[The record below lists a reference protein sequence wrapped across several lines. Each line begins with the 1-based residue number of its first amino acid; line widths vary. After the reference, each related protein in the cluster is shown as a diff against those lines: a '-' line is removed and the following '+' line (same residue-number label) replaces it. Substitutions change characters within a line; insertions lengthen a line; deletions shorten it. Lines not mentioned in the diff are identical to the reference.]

1 MSYRVVQ
8 GDILLQQTDA
18 VAISIEID
26 FSPSEM
32 PSCLAVAA
40 AGGDGLRRAI
50 RALRFVSVG
59 RAAEADA
66 ASLPFSRLIVTAAP
80 VWLTG
85 KANELLMLHYC
96 YQNIFDLA
104 EDSGCRSIA
113 MPFFSALYY
122 RFPKEE
128 AVKIALRE
136 AKDRP
141 LDVIFV
147 ADTPELYEICQKPY
161 RKPVL
166 GRYIGYYRDHALFE
180 LDNGLFARVDIRPE
194 VVDVTPISYFEPCFR
209 IGSNPRQ
216 PALPE
221 DEIARLRQ
229 IYEDND
235 W

>member
-8 GDILLQQTDA
+8 GDILSQRTDA

-85 KANELLMLHYC
+85 KANELLVLHYC
-96 YQNIFDLA
+96 YQSIFDLA

-113 MPFFSALYY
+113 MPFFPRSITAFRRKRPSRSPCARQRTVLSTSSLLPTHRSCIPSA
-122 RFPKEE
+122 K
-128 AVKIALRE
+128 
-136 AKDRP
+136 
-141 LDVIFV
+141 
-147 ADTPELYEICQKPY
+147 
-161 RKPVL
+161 
-166 GRYIGYYRDHALFE
+166 GRTVSRCSAG
-180 LDNGLFARVDIRPE
+180 
-194 VVDVTPISYFEPCFR
+194 ISAITATTR
-209 IGSNPRQ
+209 S
-216 PALPE
+216 LS
-221 DEIARLRQ
+221 
-229 IYEDND
+229 
-235 W
+235 